1 MFKVVRTALT
11 LSIGL
16 GIVVLP
22 ILSIAQS
29 NSSTGAVFIMTNNA
43 DKNEVIAFERA
54 ADGSLGESHS
64 YDTEGR
70 GSGGTSDP
78 L

>member
-16 GIVVLP
+16 GMPVSP

-43 DKNEVIAFERA
+43 DKNEVSPSIAFHRRE
-54 ADGSLGESHS
+54 L
-64 YDTEGR
+64 
-70 GSGGTSDP
+70 
-78 L
+78 